1 METVLCNAFK
11 WCNIKTMTGE
21 KTDEIIESKAYKKM
35 KDSFFVFDCTDLLY
49 YKCHKISLNG
59 SKSYVD
65 STG

>member
-1 METVLCNAFK
+1 
-11 WCNIKTMTGE
+11 MTGE